1 MTSFAASALM
11 KLHLPHDES
20 VAARNKSRCPRNAS
34 RAKEFTWNAP
44 CILLQVQSAS
54 HAQHSQLRS
63 DLHRPFLTAQ
73 GESASSIGMALSER
87 QVLCDLKLSSK
98 HIFRSFYDGAH
109 AMLIYTR
116 DTFTSFSSKHT
127 YTSRVYID
135 RRDVYSRANSRG
147 WCSEYILRITLT
159 DF

>member
-20 VAARNKSRCPRNAS
+20 VAARNKSRPARCPRNVS

-73 GESASSIGMALSER
+73 GESASSIGMVLNER

-98 HIFRSFYDGAH
+98 HIFRLFYDGAH

-116 DTFTSFSSKHT
+116 DTFTSFSSKYT
-127 YTSRVYID
+127 YTLRVYID
-135 RRDVYSRANSRG
+135 RRDTFISSANPRTFRTSHA
-147 WCSEYILRITLT
+147 T
-159 DF
+159 